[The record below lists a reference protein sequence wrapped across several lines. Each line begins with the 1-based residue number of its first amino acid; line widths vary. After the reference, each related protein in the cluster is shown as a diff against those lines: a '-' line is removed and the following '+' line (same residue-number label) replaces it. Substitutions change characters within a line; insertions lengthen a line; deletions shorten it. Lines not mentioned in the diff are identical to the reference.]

1 MKYLSQEFG
10 NNILDLVKLK
20 GFYPDEYMTDFEM
33 FKEDLPSKERFYSS
47 LTDKSTSDEEFDLAL
62 NVWKKIEMETM
73 KH

>member
-10 NNILDLVKLK
+10 NNTLDLVKLK
-20 GFYPDEYMTDFEM
+20 GFYPYEYMTDFEM
-33 FKEDLPSKERFYSS
+33 FKEDLPSKVKFYSS
-47 LTDKSTSDEEFDLAL
+47 LTDKSTSNEEFELDL